1 MPYIR
6 FAPQA
11 DNRRGK
17 QATVPIEFNNVY
29 LERSP
34 DGAGKRSD
42 FFVTSRPGR
51 TRRAN
56 LGANCRG
63 VFSEPG
69 CREGNLFAPA
79 GAAMIEVFP
88 NYSYSS
94 VGALSGGDSV
104 KMRSYR
110 DDVAYEAFG
119 AAFVY
124 DGATQTQITD
134 MDFPAT
140 AGGLA
145 SVALRLISFEAGA
158 VAFSWSR
165 AGLPLDWP
173 SDGEAATP
181 DLVDPIVSVE
191 EVNDDLWVFGKRRIR
206 PWQATG
212 SEANADAFTVMPGG
226 IRRGLIGDEAIA
238 DIGGAKFFIGDN
250 RAAHITGGGGVD
262 MVANRDLE
270 LALAGLSDSEA
281 QAIKCWAFED
291 GSRRFAGVSAGLGQA
306 YVLDLANGLWS
317 TWSRYGVDAFDI
329 DYAAN
334 AFSARVVAS
343 NQSPYLWTLDRGV
356 YSDDG
361 DPLVRSFVAHVA
373 AAGDVPVDR
382 LVLDLETVD
391 VPLEGDGAEPMAQIE
406 YSTDNGQTWINYGD
420 VDLPHANDR
429 FRVSLWGLGQADA
442 VAGMLIKVTI
452 SAPFGFAAYGLW
464 VNPTEDEVT
473 LA

>member
-17 QATVPIEFNNVY
+17 QATVPIDFNNVY
-29 LERSP
+29 LERTP
-34 DGAGKRSD
+34 DGTAKRSE

-56 LGANCRG
+56 LGASCRG
-63 VFSEPG
+63 IFCEPG
-69 CREGNLFAPA
+69 CRDGNLFAPA
-79 GAAMIEVFP
+79 GAAMLEVFP
-88 NYSYSS
+88 NFSYSS

-104 KMRSYR
+104 RMRAYR

-119 AAFVY
+119 SAFVY
-124 DGATQTQITD
+124 DGSSQTQITD
-134 MDFPAT
+134 ADFPSD

-145 SVALRLISFEAGA
+145 SVALRLVSFERGA
-158 VAFSWSR
+158 VSFAWSK

-212 SEANADAFTVMPGG
+212 SAADADAFALMPGG
-226 IRRGLIGDEAIA
+226 IRRGLIGDEAIC

-250 RAAHITGGGGVD
+250 RAAYIAAGGGID
-262 MVANRDLE
+262 MVPYRDLE
-270 LALAGLSDSEA
+270 LALAALSASEA
-281 QAIKCWAFED
+281 QAIKCWSFED

-306 YVLDLANGLWS
+306 YVLDLANRLWS
-317 TWSRYGVDAFDI
+317 TWTRHGEAVFDI

-334 AFSARVVAS
+334 AFASRVVAS
-343 NQSPYLWTLDRGV
+343 NQSAYLWTLDRSV

-361 DPLVRSFVAHVA
+361 DPLVRSFVAHIA
-373 AAGDVPVDR
+373 SAGDVPVDR
-382 LVLDLETVD
+382 LVLDFETVD
-391 VPLEGDGAEPMAQIE
+391 APLSGDGSEPVAQIE
-406 YSTDNGQTWINYGD
+406 YSTDNGQSWINYGD

-429 FRVSLWGLGQADA
+429 FRPQLWGLGLADA
-442 VAGMLIKVTI
+442 AAGMLIRVTI
-452 SAPFGFAAYGLW
+452 SAPFGFAAWGLW
-464 VNPTEDEVT
+464 VNPSEEEIT